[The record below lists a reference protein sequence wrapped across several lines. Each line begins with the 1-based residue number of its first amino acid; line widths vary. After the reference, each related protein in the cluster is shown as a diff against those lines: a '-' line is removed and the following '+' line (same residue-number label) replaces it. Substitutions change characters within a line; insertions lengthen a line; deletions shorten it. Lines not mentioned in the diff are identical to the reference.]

1 MNSFMGSCNLYRNW
15 QSILTLFAVLS
26 FAWTI
31 PISRHRQCHCSLTI
45 VFSVFN
51 VHLTKRIP
59 PFALETKKARFDPAN
74 LFSCD
79 RRGTKTRSLFYRL
92 VSCYFVNLFSSLRR
106 SFLRHRAE
114 WEYKSK
120 TLSHYHQ
127 MVFLISLRKYVLLQ
141 WICNFEEW
149 RTYF

>member
-51 VHLTKRIP
+51 VHPTKRIP
-59 PFALETKKARFDPAN
+59 PFALETKKTRFDPAN

-127 MVFLISLRKYVLLQ
+127 MVFYYFVKNNCDSLVRHSLFLT
-141 WICNFEEW
+141 NM
-149 RTYF
+149 